1 MQLSTGLSQQQVL
14 SLQMKQG
21 LELLQAPVMELRSLI
36 AAELVANPVLEE
48 EFFLESAIPEKNET
62 AISDEEPSWMESG
75 VQRNSEERHRH
86 FLESRPSQV
95 TLEEAIQA
103 QTAAWLEEDQAIVQ
117 SIAGNLDEWGYFR
130 MSCAEVAASLDVSEQ
145 QVEEVLKKI
154 QQLDPPGVAARDLKE
169 CLLIQLQQ
177 QGRGNA
183 LASRIVSHYLPQLA
197 RHQYE
202 EIAKKLRVPL
212 AEVRKEVDNI
222 IALEPHPGRSY
233 RISEEE
239 TIIPDLIVIRKSE
252 EFLEPVFKAAAA
264 DEGQGAV
271 GTQQL
276 SVYEILE
283 GVNANPTQPM
293 AAAVDSGDSFLVRL
307 NEEGLPRLRMSE
319 HYKEMLASHAENKE
333 LRDYLREKIRVGK
346 SFMHHLEQR
355 KSTLLAVGNEIVR
368 RQADFFKYGT
378 YGMHPLTMAQ
388 VAEALGVHMTTIS
401 RAVAGKTIDTPRGLF
416 SLKYFFTAGIEQ
428 EDGENV
434 SNERIKSSLKKM
446 IQEEQKQK
454 PLSDQKIVARLKE
467 QGIHV
472 ARRTIAH
479 YREQLGILPASLR
492 KR

>member
-1 MQLSTGLSQQQVL
+1 MKLSTGLSQQQVF
-14 SLQMKQG
+14 SLQMQQG
-21 LELLQAPVMELRSLI
+21 LELLQAPMMELRGVI

-48 EFFLESAIPEKNET
+48 EFFLKSAIPEKNQN
-62 AISDEEPSWMESG
+62 AISDEEPSWTESG
-75 VQRNSEERHRH
+75 TPRDSEERHRH
-86 FLESRPSQV
+86 FLESRPSHE
-95 TLEEAIQA
+95 TLAEAIQA
-103 QTAAWLEEDQAIVQ
+103 QTAAWLKEDQEIVQ

-130 MSCAEVAASLDVSEQ
+130 MSCAEVAASLGVSEQ

-177 QGRGNA
+177 QGRGNG

-212 AEVRKEVDNI
+212 SEVHKEVDNI
-222 IALEPHPGRSY
+222 TALEPHPGRPY
-233 RISEEE
+233 RSSEEE
-239 TIIPDLIVIRKSE
+239 TIIPDLIVIRESE
-252 EFLEPVFKAAAA
+252 EFLVH
-264 DEGQGAV
+264 
-271 GTQQL
+271 
-276 SVYEILE
+276 
-283 GVNANPTQPM
+283 
-293 AAAVDSGDSFLVRL
+293 L

-319 HYKEMLASHAENKE
+319 HYKEMLASHANNKE

-401 RAVAGKTIDTPRGLF
+401 RAVAGKTMDTPRGLF

-428 EDGENV
+428 EGGENV
-434 SNERIKSSLKKM
+434 SNERIKVSLKKM
-446 IQEEQKQK
+446 VQEETKQK
-454 PLSDQKIVARLKE
+454 PLSDQKMVARFKE

-492 KR
+492 RR